1 MTDKNIKPL
10 HRSIF
15 AAFRIR
21 DLRTSLILLITVSA
35 TAAIIL
41 FCFLI
46 GNIGTVWKQVENLP
60 PFSFDIDTFLEMLQ
74 ENALSC
80 EVPEYDDGKNFAS
93 EMGDFF
99 TGYDDYYTAVYVY
112 GKKDG
117 LYRAGRF
124 AKVIES
130 PFFGTF
136 LEWGISMINASTP
149 INIYNDYDITFQN
162 GVYSVYIHSYRN
174 IIFIVPYTLFCLCL
188 SIAVF
193 LIPLLKFI
201 SRHIRDI
208 MYLKQEI
215 LLMASGDLS
224 HPIAQRGAHEIGTLC
239 TELDHL
245 RIALHDQIEKEEESR
260 SANQDL
266 ITAMSHDLRTP
277 LTILR
282 GYLEVLLLKQED
294 ASFRE
299 EYLTRC
305 IHRTDDIK
313 TMTDRMFEYALVF
326 GEEETIREKPVPVSF
341 LSKCIREN
349 MDFLS
354 IAGFASADLSL
365 PEQGTLSGDENML
378 KRIFHNL
385 FSNILKYG
393 DKSVPVGVSF
403 HTGDGIIEFSIR
415 NAVKKNCGETA
426 SNGIGLK
433 SVEKM
438 MRLHHGTLRHTE
450 DHGNYVTVLSFPVH
464 DTH

>member
-1 MTDKNIKPL
+1 MTEKKHTI
-10 HRSIF
+10 HRMRF
-15 AAFRIR
+15 AAFRTR
-21 DLRTSLILLITVSA
+21 NLRTDFLLLITVSA

-41 FCFLI
+41 FCFLLS
-46 GNIGTVWKQVENLP
+46 NIGTVWKQMQNLP
-60 PFSFDIDTFLEMLQ
+60 PFSFDLDTFLEMLQ
-74 ENALSC
+74 EKALSC

-99 TGYDDYYTAVYVY
+99 TGYDDYYTGVYVY

-117 LYRAGRF
+117 LYRASTY
-124 AKVIES
+124 AKVMDS
-130 PFFGTF
+130 PIFSTF
-136 LEWGISMINASTP
+136 LEWGTSRINASTS
-149 INIYNDYDITFQN
+149 INIYDAHDMTFSN
-162 GVYSVYIHSYRN
+162 GVYSVYVHSYRST
-174 IIFIVPYTLFCLCL
+174 IFILPYMSFSLCL
-188 SIAVF
+188 SITVF

-215 LLMASGDLS
+215 LQMASGDLS

-282 GYLEVLLLKQED
+282 GYLEVLQLKQED
-294 ASFRE
+294 ASFQE
-299 EYLTRC
+299 DYLARC
-305 IHRTDDIK
+305 IQKTDDIK

-326 GEEETIREKPVPVSF
+326 GEEETIREKSVPVSF
-341 LSKCIREN
+341 LSQCIREN

-354 IAGFASADLSL
+354 IAGFQSADITL

-393 DKSVPVGVSF
+393 DKSVPVGISF
-403 HTGDGIIEFSIR
+403 LTGDGTIELSIC
-415 NAVKKNCGETA
+415 NAVKKDCGTPA

-438 MRLHHGTLRHTE
+438 MRLHRGILHHTE
-450 DHGNYVTVLSFPVH
+450 EHGNYVTVLSFPVH